1 MLIIGLTG
9 GIASGKTKIS
19 DLFSQL
25 ETPIIDT
32 DTISRKTLEP
42 GQSGYLAI
50 VNYFGTH
57 IVQND
62 SQIDRRKLRQLVFND
77 IAAKQWLESELHPI
91 IFEQTQ
97 NQISQY
103 YQKEYIVVVIPL
115 LFETN
120 FRQLVNRVLV
130 VDCVVSTQIERLIL
144 RDKIDAV
151 LAQKMIDRQW
161 SNQKRIQHADDIIHN
176 NNDEDLND
184 QIYSLHQKYLAL
196 SNP

>member
-91 IFEQTQ
+91 YLNKLKIKFHSIIRRS
-97 NQISQY
+97 ISW
-103 YQKEYIVVVIPL
+103 L
-115 LFETN
+115 LFHS
-120 FRQLVNRVLV
+120 FLRP
-130 VDCVVSTQIERLIL
+130 IL
-144 RDKIDAV
+144 G
-151 LAQKMIDRQW
+151 
-161 SNQKRIQHADDIIHN
+161 S
-176 NNDEDLND
+176 
-184 QIYSLHQKYLAL
+184 SLTVY
-196 SNP
+196 